1 MTTPHSTV
9 NVFIPS
15 PIIDIARQNGGEV
28 RPAVVATQMWDGQVQ
43 ISMEQFTN
51 GDSIV
56 DGQIFIRMS
65 QEEAAVLA
73 EGIVR
78 LLRAPAAA

>member
-9 NVFIPS
+9 SIFIPS
-15 PIIDIARQNGGEV
+15 PVTDIARQNGGEV
-28 RPAVVATQMWDGQVQ
+28 HPVVVATQMWDGQVQ
-43 ISMEQFTN
+43 ISLEQFAN
-51 GDSIV
+51 GEDVV

-65 QEEAAVLA
+65 HEEATVLA

-78 LLRAPAAA
+78 LLRAPSAA